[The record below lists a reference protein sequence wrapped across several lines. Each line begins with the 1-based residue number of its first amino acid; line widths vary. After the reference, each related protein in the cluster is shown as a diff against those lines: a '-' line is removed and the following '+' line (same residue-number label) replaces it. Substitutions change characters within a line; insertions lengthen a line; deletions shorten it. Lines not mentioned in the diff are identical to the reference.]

1 MRKAREV
8 IETAFN
14 CLAPGSEADL
24 WFATVKSMPF
34 SQSKPDDIAER
45 LVEAYKLADN
55 RHTRMQILSLFVNA
69 FSKSQLMEIIPGIS
83 KRQID
88 DARRHAD
95 LRGPG
100 KPSNAPE
107 IIRVRLDATKTD
119 HFLDFI
125 SSSSLLQDV
134 SYGTKSLK
142 LDSGEKLLIPAAI
155 RTLIPSRII
164 KQYQSYCES
173 VAFEPY
179 SERTLFRI
187 LEACS
192 ASKQVSLQGLDY
204 ITTEGA
210 EAFDQLKSILN
221 LLQDNGVDVTWANS
235 IKQDL
240 KAGKR

>member
-1 MRKAREV
+1 
-8 IETAFN
+8 
-14 CLAPGSEADL
+14 
-24 WFATVKSMPF
+24 
-34 SQSKPDDIAER
+34 
-45 LVEAYKLADN
+45 
-55 RHTRMQILSLFVNA
+55 MQILSSFLVNA

-83 KRQID
+83 KRQIY

-107 IIRVRLDATKTD
+107 ISIARLDATKTD

-134 SYGTKSLK
+134 LYGTKSSK
-142 LDSGEKLLIPAAI
+142 LDSEEKLLIPAAI
-155 RTLIPSRII
+155 RTLIPCRII
-164 KQYQSYCES
+164 KQYKSYCKS

-179 SERTLFRI
+179 SEHTLFRI

-204 ITTEGA
+204 IATEGA
-210 EAFDQLKSILN
+210 GAFDQLKLIVN
-221 LLQDNGVDVTWANS
+221 VLQDNGVDVTWANLS
-235 IKQDL
+235 NRI
-240 KAGKR
+240 